1 MRHFILPSAVMI
13 EDEIPRFY
21 GGNAAYS
28 GRTLAITWVFIRRQ
42 WVTVYHKRLSPQG
55 RGEAL
60 ISVKKLR

>member
-1 MRHFILPSAVMI
+1 MI